1 MRSAVGMAPG
11 SVRTRS
17 HQGAAWLHAAAAVGV
32 PDPDPGRQSGEQGH
46 HGLPAQR
53 IRGGHGGE
61 RAPMFAWLRRRR
73 VLREKQRLERLHLD
87 LLTAAR
93 DLQRKGD
100 IQAFAA
106 KTAEAEAAEQ
116 QLDRFLAEHGLA
128 AAPPR

>member
-1 MRSAVGMAPG
+1 
-11 SVRTRS
+11 
-17 HQGAAWLHAAAAVGV
+17 
-32 PDPDPGRQSGEQGH
+32 
-46 HGLPAQR
+46 
-53 IRGGHGGE
+53 
-61 RAPMFAWLRRRR
+61 MFAWLRRRR